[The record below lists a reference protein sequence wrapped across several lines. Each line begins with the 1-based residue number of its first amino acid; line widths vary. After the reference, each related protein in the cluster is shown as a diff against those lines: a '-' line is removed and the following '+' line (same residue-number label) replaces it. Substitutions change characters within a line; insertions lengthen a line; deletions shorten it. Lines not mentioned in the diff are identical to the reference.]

1 MNLILD
7 LYLENKKEELTG
19 LIMTKINHTMF
30 NLKMNTTM
38 LKTRSLLFDFGIY
51 INKLNSVVNLLLFNS
66 DNKKLIVKKL
76 NEIVVFEEK
85 LLATDYYIYEL
96 N

>member
-7 LYLENKKEELTG
+7 LYLENKREELTG
-19 LIMTKINHTMF
+19 LLMTKINHTMF

-51 INKLNSVVNLLLFNS
+51 INKLNSIVNLLLFNNDS
-66 DNKKLIVKKL
+66 KKLIVKKL
-76 NEIVVFEEK
+76 NEVVEFEKK